1 MKMYTDYST
10 ARINHNHKQAQ
21 FSHAAETD
29 RLLRQ
34 SKSNSPTLKSH
45 AKNRLGDGLIT
56 MGKLLKNSNLGSQ
69 KAEPC
74 R

>member
-1 MKMYTDYST
+1 MYIDYS
-10 ARINHNHKQAQ
+10 AVRINHTQKQVQLRQAV
-21 FSHAAETD
+21 EVEG
-29 RLLRQ
+29 LLRQ
-34 SKSNSPTLKSH
+34 HKGNSPTLKSL

-56 MGKLLKNSNLGSQ
+56 VGKLLKNSQMSGQ